1 MKTEK
6 SLIGE
11 VKHLIV
17 FSAVVFLCVWKYES
31 VLELLKWGWGI
42 FLPFFV
48 GGGMAFLIGIPANY
62 IEQHIFRKRKRK
74 WMKKIGRPVSIFLVI
89 AVGVGAVAWLLYMVI
104 PELGKAFVQLEKSF
118 NVSTDHLIQ
127 MIGKMVQQRAGEMIG
142 SAVEMMRTLVRGVT
156 SFFIAVVFA
165 CYILMQRETLG
176 RQGKKVVYAF
186 LPEGKAGALIEV
198 LILSGRT
205 FAGFLTGQC
214 VEALILGSMFA
225 VVLLI
230 FRLPY
235 AILIGGIIALTALVP
250 VFGAF
255 VGCGAGVVLIFI
267 EEPAR
272 VWMFV
277 VIFLVLQQIEGNLI
291 YPRVVGNSVGLPS
304 IWVLAA
310 VTVGGKLMGIMGM
323 ILFIPLA
330 AVSYAL
336 FREIVEI
343 LLRKRGVKQKD
354 LENQFRE

>member
-1 MKTEK
+1 MKAEK
-6 SLIGE
+6 SQIGE
-11 VKHLIV
+11 IRHLIV

-31 VLELLKWGWGI
+31 VLELLKWGWSI

-48 GGGMAFLIGIPANY
+48 GGGMAFLIGIPADY
-62 IEQHIFRKRKRK
+62 IEKRIFRKRRQK
-74 WMKKIGRPVSIFLVI
+74 WLEKIGRSVSIFLVI
-89 AVGVGAVAWLLYMVI
+89 AVGVGVVAWLLYMLI
-104 PELGKAFVQLEKSF
+104 PELGKAFMQVEKSF

-127 MIGKMVQQRAGEMIG
+127 MAGRMVQKRAGEMIG
-142 SAVEMMRTLVRGVT
+142 SAVEMMRMLVRGVT

-165 CYILMQRETLG
+165 CYVLMQRETLG
-176 RQGKKVVYAF
+176 RQAKKVIYAF
-186 LPEGKAGALIEV
+186 LPEGKAGALVEV

-235 AILIGGIIALTALVP
+235 AMLIGGIIALTALVP

-255 VGCGAGVVLIFI
+255 VGCAAGVILIFI

-272 VWMFV
+272 VWIFV

-336 FREIVEI
+336 FREVIEI
-343 LLRKRGVKQKD
+343 LLRKREIKPED
-354 LENQFRE
+354 LENRFRE